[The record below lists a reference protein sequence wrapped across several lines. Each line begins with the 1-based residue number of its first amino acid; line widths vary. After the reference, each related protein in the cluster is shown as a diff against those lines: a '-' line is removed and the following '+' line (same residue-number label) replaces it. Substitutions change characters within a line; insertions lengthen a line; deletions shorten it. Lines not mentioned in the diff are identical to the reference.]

1 MLLRIKPMKD
11 FKPMNMS
18 EWIAFL
24 LFNILDHICTTRFVF
39 ANLLESYS
47 KILQIV
53 KGIGIWLQEA
63 FLGFEI
69 PPPVS
74 NGFPLTIKTPPEWNS
89 PLSFQEGFEID
100 IKWICTNWNSFI
112 HMWSFELSK
121 RYQLRNLLH
130 IPIENSFWSNT
141 NWNTY
146 LWNFEIW
153 NGGGAVLLLWAKYF
167 LSLWH

>member
-1 MLLRIKPMKD
+1 VHRLLRIKPMKD

-74 NGFPLTIKTPPEWNS
+74 NAFPLTIKTPLE
-89 PLSFQEGFEID
+89 
-100 IKWICTNWNSFI
+100 WNSFI
-112 HMWSFELSK
+112 HLWRFELSK